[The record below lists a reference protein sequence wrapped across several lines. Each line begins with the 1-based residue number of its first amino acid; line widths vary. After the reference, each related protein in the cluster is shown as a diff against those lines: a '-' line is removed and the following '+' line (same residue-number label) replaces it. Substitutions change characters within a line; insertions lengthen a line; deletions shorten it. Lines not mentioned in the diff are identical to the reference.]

1 MRSTRIISIKNT
13 PMVIFDAPECISDD
27 IVKYNNF
34 WEFEL
39 FNKWK
44 HYFPK
49 EGLMLDIGANIGSHC
64 VQFKHYFPD
73 LEIYAFEPFKE
84 NFDVLI
90 QNTKQYK
97 DVKCFNI
104 GVGSR
109 TSIVHFNDGHAQNS
123 GVVHIVKNSDNSNI
137 VLSLDDLTLPKVSF
151 IKIDVEGHE
160 LSCMQGMTRLLL
172 DQKPLIWLEEN
183 NRGDQRVIPYLE
195 KLGYKLLDQQKE
207 TKDYLMI

>member
-1 MRSTRIISIKNT
+1 MRSTKVISIKNT
-13 PMVIFDAPECISDD
+13 PMVVFDSPECISDD
-27 IVKYNNF
+27 IIKYNNF

-64 VQFKHYFPD
+64 VQFKHHFPN

-123 GVVHIVKNSDNSNI
+123 GVVHIVNNSNNPNI

-183 NRGDQRVIPYLE
+183 NIGDYRVIPYLE
-195 KLGYKLLDQQKE
+195 KLGYKMLDQQKE

>member
-13 PMVIFDAPECISDD
+13 PMVIFDPPECISDD

-44 HYFPK
+44 KYFPK

-64 VQFKHYFPD
+64 IQFKYHFPK
-73 LEIYAFEPFKE
+73 LKIYAFEPFKE

-90 QNTKQYK
+90 QNTKRYK

-109 TSIVHFNDGHAQNS
+109 NSIVHFNNGHIQNS
-123 GVVHIVKNSDNSNI
+123 GVVRVVDHSSNPNI
-137 VLSLDDLTLPKVSF
+137 VLSLDDLILDQVSF
-151 IKIDVEGHE
+151 IKVDIEGHE
-160 LSCMQGMTRLLL
+160 LSSFEGMRILLKK
-172 DQKPLIWLEEN
+172 DKPLIWLEDNEN
-183 NRGDQRVIPYLE
+183 TAVPYLQS
-195 KLGYKLLDQQKE
+195 LGYKILDKE
-207 TKDYLMI
+207 TKTNDYLMI

>member
-1 MRSTRIISIKNT
+1 MKRSTKIVSIQNT

-27 IVKYNNF
+27 IVKHNNF

-44 HYFPK
+44 NYFPK

-64 VQFKHYFPD
+64 VQFKHHFPD
-73 LEIYAFEPFKE
+73 IEIYAFEPFKE

-97 DVKCFNI
+97 DVKCFNV

-109 TSIVHFNDGHAQNS
+109 NGIVHFDNGHIQNS
-123 GVVHIVKNSDNSNI
+123 GVVKIVNSSNNPNI
-137 VLSLDDLTLPKVSF
+137 ILSLDNFSLKQVSF
-151 IKIDVEGHE
+151 VKIDVEGHE
-160 LSCMQGMTRLLL
+160 LSCFEGMKLFLQR
-172 DQKPLIWLEEN
+172 DKPLIWLEDNE
-183 NRGDQRVIPYLE
+183 GTAVPYLQS
-195 KLGYKLLDQQKE
+195 LGYKILEEEKL
-207 TKDYLMI
+207 TNDYLMI

>member
-183 NRGDQRVIPYLE
+183 NIGDYRVIPYLE
-195 KLGYKLLDQQKE
+195 KLGYKMLDQQKE

>member
-1 MRSTRIISIKNT
+1 MRSTRTISIKNT

-97 DVKCFNI
+97 DVKCFNV

>member
-97 DVKCFNI
+97 DVKCFNV

>member
-1 MRSTRIISIKNT
+1 
-13 PMVIFDAPECISDD
+13 MVIFDSPECISDD

-44 HYFPK
+44 KHFPK
-49 EGLMLDIGANIGSHC
+49 EGLMLDIGANIGSQC
-64 VQFKHYFPD
+64 VQFIHHFPE
-73 LEIYAFEPFKE
+73 LKIYAFEPFKE

-97 DVKCFNI
+97 DIKCFNI

-109 TSIVHFNDGHAQNS
+109 NSIVHFNDGHKNNS
-123 GVVHIVKNSDNSNI
+123 GVVQIVRNSNNPNI
-137 VLSLDDLTLPKVSF
+137 VLSLDDLSINPVSF

-160 LSCMQGMTRLLL
+160 LSSFEGMKLLL
-172 DQKPLIWLEEN
+172 KRDKPLIWLEDN
-183 NRGDQRVIPYLE
+183 NGKAVPYLQS
-195 KLGYKLLDQQKE
+195 LGYKILEEDKL

>member
-1 MRSTRIISIKNT
+1 MRSTKVISIKNT
-13 PMVIFDAPECISDD
+13 PMVVFDSPECISDD
-27 IVKYNNF
+27 IIKYNNF
-34 WEFEL
+34 WEFKL
-39 FNKWK
+39 FDKWK

-64 VQFKHYFPD
+64 VQFKYHFPK

-97 DVKCFNI
+97 DVKCFN
-104 GVGSR
+104 VGLGSK
-109 TSIVHFNDGHAQNS
+109 TSIVHFNEGHAHNS
-123 GVVHIVKNSDNSNI
+123 GVVRIIKNSDNPNI
-137 VLSLDDLTLPKVSF
+137 VISLDDLTLPKVSF

-160 LSCMQGMTRLLL
+160 LACMQGMTRLLL

-183 NRGDQRVIPYLE
+183 NHGNHRVVPYLE
-195 KLGYKLLDQQKE
+195 KLGYKIIAEEKE

>member
-39 FNKWK
+39 FDKWK
-44 HYFPK
+44 KHFPK

-64 VQFKHYFPD
+64 VQFKHHFPK
-73 LEIYAFEPFKE
+73 LKIHAFEPYLE
-84 NFDVLI
+84 NFKVLL

-109 TSIVHFNDGHAQNS
+109 NSIVHFNNGHIQNS
-123 GVVHIVKNSDNSNI
+123 GVVKIVDDSDNPNI
-137 VLSLDDLTLPKVSF
+137 VLALDYLVLNPTSF

-160 LSCMQGMTRLLL
+160 LSAFEGMEYLLKEY
-172 DQKPLIWLEEN
+172 KPLIWLEDNEN
-183 NRGDQRVIPYLE
+183 RAVPYLQS
-195 KLGYKLLDQQKE
+195 LGYKVLDKE
-207 TKDYLMI
+207 LETNDYLMI